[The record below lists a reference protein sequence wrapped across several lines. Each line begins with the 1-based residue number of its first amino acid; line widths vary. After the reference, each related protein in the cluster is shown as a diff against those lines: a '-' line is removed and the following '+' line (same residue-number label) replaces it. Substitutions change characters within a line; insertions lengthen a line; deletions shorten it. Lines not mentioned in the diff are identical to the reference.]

1 MKRNRKKKTR
11 KMLAKRVLIGVNF
24 LTLAGL
30 LVLSY
35 YSTTPSPLFPRTQVN
50 VSRTYPTEITPSDA
64 TFAIWGVIYFLQVAW
79 SIYALT
85 LNVRTDFGDILPAK
99 FFSYY
104 ILSTACNVLWLFAWA
119 RVQFGM
125 SLSLIFGIA
134 LCLVLSLIYASAGLY
149 NYLKQF
155 PSKKGKPNLVDVW
168 CVRIL
173 IQNGILFYATWV
185 SIATCINLAVYVEYN
200 LGVDGSKAATASLA
214 ILTSVIILWFIMENF
229 VVQEYTRFVVSEY
242 IVLVI
247 ALSGVVK
254 AHWTDGHGNQAFEL
268 ALLILSGV
276 LLIARIALIVV
287 QELKKEQKAQVTFVM
302 MG

>member
-1 MKRNRKKKTR
+1 
-11 KMLAKRVLIGVNF
+11 MLAKKVLIGINF

-30 LVLSY
+30 LFVSYLS
-35 YSTTPSPLFPRTQVN
+35 TKPSPLFPRTQVN
-50 VSRTYPTEITPSDA
+50 VSREYPTEITPSDA

-79 SIYALT
+79 SIYTLT
-85 LNVRTDFGDILPAK
+85 LNVRTNFGDILPAK

-104 ILSTACNVLWLFAWA
+104 ILSSACNLLWLFAWA

-134 LCLVLSLIYASAGLY
+134 LCLVLSLINASAGLFK
-149 NYLKQF
+149 YLQQF
-155 PSKKGKPNLVDVW
+155 PGKKGKPNMVDVW

-185 SIATCINLAVYVEYN
+185 SIATCINFAVYVEYN
-200 LGVDGSKAATASLA
+200 LGIDGSKAATAALA

-229 VVQEYTRFVVSEY
+229 VLQEYTRFVLSEY
-242 IVLVI
+242 IVLII

-254 AHWTDGHGNQAFEL
+254 AHWTDGHGNQAYDL
-268 ALLILSGV
+268 ALLILAGV
-276 LLIARIALIVV
+276 LLVARIALIVV
-287 QELKKEQKAQVTFVM
+287 QEMKKKPKAQINSM
-302 MG
+302 MWG